1 MALKTVWNVKEGR
14 WVNVPE
20 HWIGHPVFG
29 ADLASEKPEADESAE
44 DAASEDPE
52 PSEPKVRTPRRT
64 KKEN

>member
-20 HWIGHPVFG
+20 HWIDHPVFG
-29 ADLASEKPEADESAE
+29 ADLASEKPGAE
-44 DAASEDPE
+44 
-52 PSEPKVRTPRRT
+52 KPRAT

>member
-29 ADLASEKPEADESAE
+29 ADLASEKPGVEN
-44 DAASEDPE
+44 
-52 PSEPKVRTPRRT
+52 PRPT

>member
-29 ADLASEKPEADESAE
+29 ADLASEKPEADASVE
-44 DAASEDPE
+44 DVAPDTPE
-52 PSEPKVRTPRRT
+52 PPKARAARQT